1 MGFTINKKKQG
12 GLSILEALISTAIVG
27 IGFVAIFQMVNY
39 SVQSIDVSGERTKAN
54 YIVSMIAEDMIGN
67 KDTLHGVDPGNEN
80 ITWSLG
86 VAVDKNDPNKSYKK
100 FSEHL
105 MDEPWNIDGCADSS
119 GFRRASDITDIYGG
133 SATDAPTNKK
143 NKWNLVIGT
152 DRVLK
157 CKSEKDIKRVR
168 VFKLCRWSS
177 CSLKSENVFD
187 EALFITRVQIN
198 LNDGKKRK
206 FLYFQNDYK
215 LKD

>member
-1 MGFTINKKKQG
+1 MGFTINKKKQS
-12 GLSILEALISTAIVG
+12 GLSILEAIVSTAIVG

-54 YIVSMIAEDMIGN
+54 YVVSMIAEDMIGN
-67 KDTLHGVDPGNEN
+67 KDTLHGIDPKDDN
-80 ITWSLG
+80 IIWNLG
-86 VAVDKNDPNKSYKK
+86 VATDRNDPTKTYRK
-100 FSEHL
+100 FSEL
-105 MDEPWNIDGCADSS
+105 LEDEPWKIDGCADKD
-119 GFRRASDITDIYGG
+119 GFRRATDITDVYDG
-133 SATDAPTNKK
+133 SNVDAPTNKR

-152 DRVLK
+152 DWLLK
-157 CKSEKDIKRVR
+157 CKSEKDIKRVK
-168 VFKLCRWSS
+168 VFKLCRWTT
-177 CSLKSENVFD
+177 CDLKSNNIFD